1 MQKRLIPIDELLL
14 LINSGKAET
23 DTLKDYHDS
32 DIAEAFKKL
41 ELPIAKSLA
50 KLLGAER
57 ISEILSY
64 NEDAADFITE
74 LGSEE
79 AADILENMESDD
91 AAEVLSDIE
100 EEKKDELLSLMDKD
114 AADDV
119 KMLDSY
125 QEDEVGRKL
134 STSFVSVKQNSSVK
148 EAMRQLIAQAE
159 HCENIAT
166 IYAVDA
172 NDRYVGAIE
181 LNDLIIARN
190 YIGLDEIIKRGYPS
204 LSDTDKIP
212 EIIGRL
218 EDYNEDSIPVVDK
231 NGVLLGIITHED
243 ILEEAN
249 KQREED
255 YAKLAGLVESEDIDE
270 SLSKSLKKRLPW
282 LILLLGLSMVV
293 STVVGLFENLV
304 SQVAFI
310 VCFQSLILGMAGNVG
325 TQSLA
330 VTIRVLSEDN
340 VKNKRSLV
348 FKEIRVGLVGGL
360 CLGILSFLFVLGYL
374 YLLKTLVFGQALFV
388 AVCVGLALALSMLI
402 SSMVGTLVPLIF
414 DKLKIDPAVA
424 SGPLI
429 TTINDLTAVIAY
441 YGLAALFLSAM

>member
-1 MQKRLIPIDELLL
+1 M
-14 LINSGKAET
+14 
-23 DTLKDYHDS
+23 
-32 DIAEAFKKL
+32 
-41 ELPIAKSLA
+41 
-50 KLLGAER
+50 
-57 ISEILSY
+57 
-64 NEDAADFITE
+64 
-74 LGSEE
+74 
-79 AADILENMESDD
+79 
-91 AAEVLSDIE
+91 
-100 EEKKDELLSLMDKD
+100 
-114 AADDV
+114 
-119 KMLDSY
+119 
-125 QEDEVGRKL
+125 
-134 STSFVSVKQNSSVK
+134 
-148 EAMRQLIAQAE
+148 
-159 HCENIAT
+159 
-166 IYAVDA
+166 
-172 NDRYVGAIE
+172 
-181 LNDLIIARN
+181 
-190 YIGLDEIIKRGYPS
+190 
-204 LSDTDKIP
+204 
-212 EIIGRL
+212 